1 MAKNDVR
8 PCQNCHG
15 QGMVRVERI
24 VKGKSVWTTET
35 CRACGGSGKITI
47 STI

>member
-15 QGMVRVERI
+15 QGRIQVE
-24 VKGKSVWTTET
+24 VKPGKWETQT

>member
-1 MAKNDVR
+1 MGSDIR

-15 QGMVRVERI
+15 RGVITEEI
-24 VKGKSVWTTET
+24 TPGKWKTRT
-35 CRACGGSGKITI
+35 CPACGGSGKIII